1 MNIKARIYARKI
13 VLVYFYQRYFWQTIL
28 EKETLLVE
36 VDKLD
41 KIVKLDEGQQP
52 VDMRAILS
60 SDYFGD
66 VDREISYIVD
76 QYFRKIEKEEIDFA
90 YIQEVAPYFL
100 DYEPTVRTKVNEH
113 AVSFSYDEMD
123 IMDRVVFV
131 LGYIEYVRLKTPK
144 EVVLN
149 EMIELAKRYG
159 DDASGKLVNGI
170 WHKLLSSVDPQ

>member
-66 VDREISYIVD
+66 VDREISYIVN
-76 QYFRKIEKEEIDFA
+76 QYFRKIEAEEIDFA

-100 DYEPTVRTKVNEH
+100 DYEPTVRTKVNEY

-131 LGYIEYVRLKTPK
+131 L
-144 EVVLN
+144 
-149 EMIELAKRYG
+149 
-159 DDASGKLVNGI
+159 
-170 WHKLLSSVDPQ
+170 